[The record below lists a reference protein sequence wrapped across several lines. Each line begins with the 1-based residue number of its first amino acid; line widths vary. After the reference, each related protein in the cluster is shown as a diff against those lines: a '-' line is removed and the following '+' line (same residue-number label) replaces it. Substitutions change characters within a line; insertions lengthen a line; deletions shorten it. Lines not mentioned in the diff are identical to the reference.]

1 MEAVIHRSIVSMRP
15 EKIMSS
21 DKDNQNTSSP
31 SPDEEA
37 LKKEAA
43 QQQQRSVE
51 LNKTPQ
57 SQVTT
62 NPSIKNY

>member
-1 MEAVIHRSIVSMRP
+1 
-15 EKIMSS
+15 MSS
-21 DKDNQNTSSP
+21 DKDNQNASSP